1 MTLQQKMLAKQS
13 KKGFTLV
20 ELVVVIAILGILA
33 AIAIPSVVGIIN
45 NAQNSSKETN
55 AEQLTS
61 AVKTLYSGVTSGTL
75 TKETPSDELNG
86 LSADKLPE
94 KEETVA
100 NRKSTANGLTLQD
113 AIDYQG
119 LQTKFTESNI
129 GDYGYS
135 TADGTIYFK
144 DTVKDGIDLT
154 DLALTT
160 TLGDIRGAV
169 S

>member
-45 NAQNSSKETN
+45 NAQNSTKEAN
-55 AEQLTS
+55 ATELSS
-61 AVKTLYSGVTSGTL
+61 ACKTLYSEVASGQL
-75 TKETPSDELNG
+75 NQKTPSDELNA
-86 LSADKLPE
+86 L
-94 KEETVA
+94 
-100 NRKSTANGLTLQD
+100 STANLPAANATVSTCKDKAGKLTVQD

-119 LQTKFTESNI
+119 LKSKFDSSNI
-129 GDYGYS
+129 SDYVYVKK
-135 TADGTIYFK
+135 DGAIYFK
-144 DTVKDGIDLT
+144 DSYTGTSDGTLTLATKLSDL
-154 DLALTT
+154 
-160 TLGDIRGAV
+160 RN